1 MKKGYVQI
9 YTGNGKG
16 KTTAAMGLALRAA
29 GYNFN
34 IKIIQFLKGGV
45 TGEKISIE
53 KLDTVELLRVS
64 DADKYVWKLS
74 DEEKLTMQKKSKEM
88 FSKIDE
94 WFKEGNIDILIL
106 DEIMAALK
114 YEIVSLTDVISML
127 NARPKTVEVIMT
139 GRDAPKELF
148 DRAHL
153 VSEINDAKHY
163 FDIGVGAR
171 KGIEF

>member
-29 GYNFN
+29 GHDFQV
-34 IKIIQFLKGGV
+34 KIIQFLKGGK
-45 TGEKISIE
+45 TGEINSIK

-74 DEEKLTMQKKSKEM
+74 DEEKKNMQEKSLKM
-88 FSKIDE
+88 LDKIESWFENDE
-94 WFKEGNIDILIL
+94 IDILIL
-106 DEIMAALK
+106 DEIMAAIK
-114 YEIVSLTDVISML
+114 YDIVSLKKIISL
-127 NARPKTVEVIMT
+127 LDSRPDTIEVVMT
-139 GRDAPKELF
+139 GRDAPQELL

-153 VSEINDAKHY
+153 VSEIIDVKHY
-163 FDIGVGAR
+163 YDIGTGAR